1 MTALVNFLV
10 GYLASFVGLIPPGLL
25 NMTAAK
31 IGVKQGRKPAL
42 IFSIGVI
49 VVVCIQTGLGLAFA
63 RYIEQHP
70 EIVDILQKVT
80 LGIFLALTFYFFAL
94 AKDTR
99 REIPKGVKR
108 SKTNRFLYGILLSA
122 LNMLPIPYWVYV
134 SISLSALGWFFFN
147 PQVLGWAIF
156 GSAMGTFSML
166 LIYIYFFRRKLPI
179 GNFGFN
185 LNYLLGAI
193 TGLIS
198 LITVIRIWQQCNT

>member
-1 MTALVNFLV
+1 MTALVNFFV
-10 GYLASFVGLIPPGLL
+10 GYLASLIGLIPPGLL

-42 IFSIGVI
+42 IFSVGVI
-49 VVVCIQTGLGLAFA
+49 VVVCVQTGLGLAFA

-80 LGIFLALTFYFFAL
+80 LGIFLALTFYFFVL

-108 SKTNRFLYGILLSA
+108 SKTNRFLYGILLSS

-134 SISLSALGWFFFN
+134 SISLSALGWFFFD
-147 PQVLGWAIF
+147 PEVICWAIF
-156 GSAMGTFSML
+156 GSATGTFSML
-166 LIYIYFFRRKLPI
+166 LIYIYFFQRKLPI

-185 LNYLLGAI
+185 LNYFLGAI

-198 LITVIRIWQQCNT
+198 LITVIRIWQRM

>member
-108 SKTNRFLYGILLSA
+108 SKTNRFLYGVLLSA

-198 LITVIRIWQQCNT
+198 LITVIRIWQRM

>member
-134 SISLSALGWFFFN
+134 SISLSAMGWFFFN

-198 LITVIRIWQQCNT
+198 LITVIRIWQRI

>member
-147 PQVLGWAIF
+147 PQILGWAIF

-198 LITVIRIWQQCNT
+198 LITVIRIWQRM

>member
-198 LITVIRIWQQCNT
+198 LITVIRIWQRM

>member
-108 SKTNRFLYGILLSA
+108 SKTNRFLYGILLSS

-134 SISLSALGWFFFN
+134 SISLSAMGWFFFN

-198 LITVIRIWQQCNT
+198 LITVIRIWQRM

>member
-1 MTALVNFLV
+1 MTALVNFFV
-10 GYLASFVGLIPPGLL
+10 GYLASFIGLIPPGLL

-42 IFSIGVI
+42 IFSVGVI
-49 VVVCIQTGLGLAFA
+49 VVVCVQTGLGFAFA

-80 LGIFLALTFYFFAL
+80 LGIFLALTFYFFVL

-108 SKTNRFLYGILLSA
+108 SKTNRFLYGILLSS

-134 SISLSALGWFFFN
+134 SISLSALGWFFFD
-147 PQVLGWAIF
+147 PQVIGWAIF
-156 GSAMGTFSML
+156 GSATGTFSML

-185 LNYLLGAI
+185 LNYFLGAI

-198 LITVIRIWQQCNT
+198 LITVIRIWQRI

>member
-25 NMTAAK
+25 NMSAAK

-108 SKTNRFLYGILLSA
+108 SKTNRFLYGILLSG

-198 LITVIRIWQQCNT
+198 LITVIRIWQRM

>member
-70 EIVDILQKVT
+70 EIVDTLQKVT

-122 LNMLPIPYWVYV
+122 LNMLPIPYRVYV
-134 SISLSALGWFFFN
+134 SISLSALSWFFFN

-198 LITVIRIWQQCNT
+198 LITVIRIWQRM

>member
-80 LGIFLALTFYFFAL
+80 LGIFLALTFYFFVL

-134 SISLSALGWFFFN
+134 SISLSAMGWFFFN

-198 LITVIRIWQQCNT
+198 LITVIRIWQRM

>member
-42 IFSIGVI
+42 IFSVGVI

-80 LGIFLALTFYFFAL
+80 LGIFMALTFYFFAL

-147 PQVLGWAIF
+147 PHVLGWAIF

-198 LITVIRIWQQCNT
+198 LITVIRIWQRM

>member
-31 IGVKQGRKPAL
+31 IGVKQGRKHAL

-134 SISLSALGWFFFN
+134 SISLSALSWFFFN

-198 LITVIRIWQQCNT
+198 LITVIRIWQRM